1 MNRLSLLM
9 VLAIAL
15 ASMLGVC
22 QFAGRAYAQRD
33 KKQIAVNA
41 APDSEEMD
49 EEEDEDDESEEEEA
63 VPEKGRNLDQRKS
76 LAEKTTPQK
85 AKLGVARR
93 SDAEVVNQKAMEE
106 AIAAA
111 AIFVAVCVAILVA
124 LVIELIIILITAGC
138 LKRIPPE
145 FRLMSPGMVWLLL
158 IPVFDLIWNFFVF
171 VRLSKSYQRYFAAKG
186 RTEFGD
192 CAEKIGLWCAICCV
206 CAWIPLVGYAAG
218 PASLVL
224 LIVYLVKVVGLKK
237 YVSA

>member
-1 MNRLSLLM
+1 MNRLSLLT

-15 ASMLGVC
+15 ASLWGVC
-22 QFAGRAYAQRD
+22 QFAGKAYAQRD
-33 KKQIAVNA
+33 RKEVAVNA
-41 APDSEEMD
+41 APDSEEM
-49 EEEDEDDESEEEEA
+49 EEEDEDDESEEEEEA
-63 VPEKGRNLDQRKS
+63 APEKGRGLDKREARK
-76 LAEKTTPQK
+76 EKVTPQGGK
-85 AKLGVARR
+85 IEVDRKFVP
-93 SDAEVVNQKAMEE
+93 AEIDQKAMEQ
-106 AIAAA
+106 AIGTAVLL
-111 AIFVAVCVAILVA
+111 VAFCVTLLIA

-138 LKRIPPE
+138 LKKIPPE

-171 VRLSKSYQRYFAAKG
+171 VRLSKSYQRYFAARG

-206 CAWIPLVGYAAG
+206 CAWLPFVGYAAG

-237 YVSA
+237 HVTA